1 MAPLYAGGQVSYTAG
16 FNFASREYAAMS
28 TQARILM
35 IPVSSPQGIGEYMRS
50 LIIAEALQQQWPG
63 LDIQFVLNKHAPVAS
78 SCPFPVHL
86 LNKSAT
92 KEKAAVNDLLL
103 QLQPDL
109 VIFDCSGRASQAR
122 QAKKLGAKVVFISQ
136 HKKKRAKGFALGR
149 LPALD
154 AHWIT
159 QFKFVDGDLT
169 ALEKFK
175 LRLFKKSAPLFTGP
189 IFSKPQ
195 PELPAAFADL
205 SGKAFSVWAAG
216 GGGHQVDGKS
226 ATEQFYLAAQQLA
239 SAEQPAVLVSG
250 TNFNAQLPATD
261 YVRVVKALPNAELM
275 TLLQQASLVV
285 SGGGDMMGQ
294 AIVLGK
300 NTVAVP
306 VAKDQPDRVLACAA
320 EGLIYPATL
329 ATTDIVAQCQKALRT
344 PLVSVYSSEPG
355 LQLVLADIARLLAL
369 PAMATSEGIF

>member
-1 MAPLYAGGQVSYTAG
+1 M
-16 FNFASREYAAMS
+16 
-28 TQARILM
+28 TQSLAKILF

-50 LIIAEALQQQWPG
+50 LIIAQALQSRWPT
-63 LDIQFVLNKHAPVAS
+63 LDIQFVLNKHAPSAA
-78 SCPFPVHL
+78 SCPFVSHL
-86 LNKSAT
+86 LANSAT
-92 KEKAAVNDLLL
+92 KEKAAVNSLLT
-103 QLQPDL
+103 QLKPDL

-169 ALEKFK
+169 PLEKFK
-175 LRLFKKSAPLFTGP
+175 LRLFNKAAPLFTGP
-189 IFSKPQ
+189 VFSTPQ
-195 PELPAAFADL
+195 AELPAEFALL
-205 SGKAFSVWAAG
+205 SGKAYSVWAAG
-216 GGGHQVDGKS
+216 GGGHQVHGKS
-226 ATEQFYLAAQQLA
+226 ATEEFYAAANELATEA
-239 SAEQPAVLVSG
+239 QPAILVSG
-250 TNFNAQLPATD
+250 SNFSAELPSTD
-261 YVRVVKALPNAELM
+261 HVQVVKSLSNVALM
-275 TLLQQASLVV
+275 TLLNQAALVV

-300 NTVAVP
+300 TTVAVP

-320 EGLIYPATL
+320 QGLIYPATL
-329 ATTDIVAQCQKALRT
+329 AKTDIVAQCQKALRS
-344 PLVSVYSSEPG
+344 PLAMQYSSEPG

-369 PAMATSEGIF
+369 PTVL

>member
-1 MAPLYAGGQVSYTAG
+1 M
-16 FNFASREYAAMS
+16 R

-50 LIIAEALQQQWPG
+50 LVIAEALKRQWPS

-86 LNKSAT
+86 LNHSAT
-92 KEKAAVNDLLL
+92 KEKAAVNNLLL

-109 VIFDCSGRASQAR
+109 VIFDCAGRASQAR

-175 LRLFKKSAPLFTGP
+175 LRLFKKAAPIFTGP
-189 IFSKPQ
+189 IFSQPQ
-195 PELPAAFADL
+195 PTLPAAFADL
-205 SGKAFSVWAAG
+205 QGQSFSVWAAG

-226 ATEQFYLAAQQLA
+226 ATEVFYQAAVEFA
-239 SAEQPAVLVSG
+239 SATAPAVLVTGS
-250 TNFNAQLPATD
+250 NFKAQLASTEH
-261 YVRVVKALPNAELM
+261 VRVLQSLPNTELM
-275 TLLQQASLVV
+275 ALLQQASLVV

-329 ATTDIVAQCQKALRT
+329 AKTDIVAQCQKAMQT
-344 PLVSVYSSEPG
+344 PLTSVYTSEPG
-355 LQLVLADIARLLAL
+355 LQLALADIARLLAL
-369 PAMATSEGIF
+369 PAPPAPEGIF